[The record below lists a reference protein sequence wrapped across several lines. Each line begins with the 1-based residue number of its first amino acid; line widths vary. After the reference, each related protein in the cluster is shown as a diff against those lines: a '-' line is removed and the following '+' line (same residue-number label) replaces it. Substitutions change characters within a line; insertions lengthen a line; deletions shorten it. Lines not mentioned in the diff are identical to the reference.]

1 MIEELMTL
9 STIEPDSRVALVRSQ
24 PEGTHVYVCGP
35 EGLMDAVIETALSA
49 CVSRGVDRLAIDV

>member
-1 MIEELMTL
+1 MTL